1 MSHIA
6 PDHSLLRDF
15 CSVVSSATA
24 FAPPLPVLAR
34 QGAKQPGG
42 VCEGSNGYRAF
53 PLQRRRQVVPVL
65 ALRAQQEP
73 AQASGQPDTDP
84 VRKNGLLAFW
94 GAFILYATFL
104 APNADPE
111 VSKALLPDLL
121 KFPPDGS
128 INPIFLAVFGM
139 LGVWP
144 AVMAALLIPLQ
155 PKAQSLKAWPF
166 VTASFALGAFGLTPY
181 LAMTSYEEQAP
192 VEASDSTVSAFVGSR
207 GFGLFQL
214 ASTVLAYVYASGLFQ
229 PNNINGGSDFPVD
242 VIFSYFLKLY
252 YADFSAIKLVNIPSC
267 DFVALWLL
275 SSKPLYE
282 DMRRRG
288 WMKTPSD
295 FPLFLTFMLT
305 PLIGACTWLVV
316 RPPIEQQSSVSSP
329 ADDEM
334 R

>member
-6 PDHSLLRDF
+6 PDHSLLRVF

-34 QGAKQPGG
+34 QGAKQPDG
-42 VCEGSNGYRAF
+42 VGEGSNGYRAF

-128 INPIFLAVFGM
+128 INPIFL
-139 LGVWP
+139 
-144 AVMAALLIPLQ
+144 
-155 PKAQSLKAWPF
+155 
-166 VTASFALGAFGLTPY
+166 
-181 LAMTSYEEQAP
+181 
-192 VEASDSTVSAFVGSR
+192 
-207 GFGLFQL
+207 
-214 ASTVLAYVYASGLFQ
+214 
-229 PNNINGGSDFPVD
+229 IN
-242 VIFSYFLKLY
+242 
-252 YADFSAIKLVNIPSC
+252 
-267 DFVALWLL
+267 
-275 SSKPLYE
+275 
-282 DMRRRG
+282 
-288 WMKTPSD
+288 
-295 FPLFLTFMLT
+295 
-305 PLIGACTWLVV
+305 
-316 RPPIEQQSSVSSP
+316 PP
-329 ADDEM
+329 
-334 R
+334 